1 MSYQRDTHYR
11 RSIRLSD
18 YDYTRA
24 GVYYITVCTFNRA
37 CMFGQMVDGAVRLN
51 KNGEIARDEWLRTS
65 IIRPNVTLDAFV
77 VMPNHIH
84 MIFHIKNPV
93 GAHGMRPILTNVD
106 DNGVWERAHVG
117 APLRRKSNS
126 VGSIVAGFKSATTK
140 HINVYRNTPGQPV
153 WQRNYYEHVIR
164 NDHDLTSIRQYIA
177 DNPGKQGNKPF

>member
-1 MSYQRDTHYR
+1 MSYQSDTHYR
-11 RSIRLSD
+11 SSIRLSD

-51 KNGEIARDEWLRTS
+51 KNGEIARDEWLRTA

-84 MIFHIKNPV
+84 MIFYITNNF
-93 GAHGMRPILTNVD
+93 TNVD
-106 DNGVWERAHVG
+106 DNGVGERAHIG

-126 VGSIVAGFKSATTK
+126 VGSIVAGFKSAATK
-140 HINVYRNTPGQPV
+140 HINIYRNTPGQTV

-177 DNPGKQGNKPF
+177 DNPGKWGTNPF